1 MQVETGV
8 MSENTKL
15 ATIVVRVTR
24 QDSDEWLSQYEA
36 TEIARE
42 AVSEALE
49 HLGDDGEY
57 DYEVIK

>member
-1 MQVETGV
+1 